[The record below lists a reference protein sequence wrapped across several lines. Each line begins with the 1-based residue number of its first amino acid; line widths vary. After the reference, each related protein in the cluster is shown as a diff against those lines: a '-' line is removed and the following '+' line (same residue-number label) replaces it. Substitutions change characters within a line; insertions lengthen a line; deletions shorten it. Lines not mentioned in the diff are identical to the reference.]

1 MRENIYICG
10 MMAVVSIVSFSKF
23 WLPDLN
29 MYLLLLDGVLAIA
42 ISQYSDKAN
51 IRFFYV
57 SGRLALS
64 NLISY
69 IVVFLSKQMTISF
82 ANDLT
87 CFVTVV
93 LTLVLLGEMGYLF
106 HWIQILKDLLGKLP
120 LKDHTTNKPFNEHAE
135 DVTRLKK
142 YVDNHNIVGVCAA
155 WGDGK
160 SFVVDNFCKEHSK
173 EYNII
178 RINVLAYKCKD
189 ADRVLIELLDEIF
202 LRNGIFSASSSEFK
216 NILNH
221 SFLSAISNMLL
232 KHFGMRS
239 NKSSI
244 FESLKADIEKLP
256 QKVLIVFDDLERV
269 GDAEYAR
276 QVLAIAQQIV
286 SDKCKIIFEYDKKEF
301 TNLGLKPK
309 YLEKFIP
316 VEMPITRVSYASMA
330 ELFFE
335 ELEMETVNKKIP
347 VLGLSSVK
355 NLKEA
360 LKDIET
366 FAFFDGE
373 WPNFSYVPG
382 SKNEDNYYHLYIEP
396 FLTPRKVREFFGELK
411 TFLTQQS
418 IDKFTLIQ
426 IHTIVVFHFIKHV
439 RPDWFV
445 DFAGGMELPQMPIC
459 TKENLE
465 DESLCVLN
473 LFQYNS
479 FAAPQGDDIEGDE
492 KKALKEQE
500 YHDEINTM
508 INFLLG
514 SKNNSFTSLQ
524 MILSTFKN
532 VLEKDTFDDKK
543 EKFQEWLEALPGK
556 NSPIFLKRQCIED
569 IAKALWIYQGT
580 ESEWKQFVALCK
592 SLGYFQ
598 KIDDELLN
606 VLKWAFYAEPKSICY
621 DSMDL
626 FTDAEAIDFN
636 KMCLPYRKVLS
647 AALKQI
653 VWNDTSCKAFGND
666 PKRLDKVTAFMNT
679 FGTNKDF
686 SDEIG
691 VLKELSNNL
700 KEQVKSIKFTQEQ
713 KERKLSAVNFLE
725 KNITLLGLK

>member
-1 MRENIYICG
+1 

-29 MYLLLLDGVLAIA
+29 MYLLLLVVVLAMA
-42 ISQYSDKAN
+42 ISQYSDKEN
-51 IRFFYV
+51 IRFFYI

-82 ANDLT
+82 TNDLT
-87 CFVTVV
+87 CHVTAI
-93 LTLVLLGEMGYLF
+93 LTLVLLVEFGYLF
-106 HWIQILKDLLGKLP
+106 HWMSILKDYSCKFPHELIE
-120 LKDHTTNKPFNEHAE
+120 PFNEHLE
-135 DVTRLKK
+135 DITHLKK

-160 SFVVDNFCKEHSK
+160 SYVVDCFCNKHAK
-173 EYNII
+173 EYDTI
-178 RINVLAYKCKD
+178 RINVLAYKYKD
-189 ADRVLIELLDEIF
+189 ADRVLIELLDEIL
-202 LRNGIFSASSSEFK
+202 LRNGILSASSSELK
-216 NILNH
+216 NILDH
-221 SFLSAISNMLL
+221 SFLSVISNTIL

-256 QKVLIVFDDLERV
+256 KPVIIVFEDLERT
-269 GDAEYAR
+269 GDAAYAR
-276 QVLAIAQQIV
+276 QVLAIAHQIA
-286 SDKCKIIFEYDKKEF
+286 SDKCKIIFEYDKNEF
-301 TNLGLKPK
+301 TNMGLEPK

-330 ELFFE
+330 EVFFE
-335 ELEMETVNKKIP
+335 ELEMETVNEDLP
-347 VLGLSSVK
+347 VIGLSSMK

-360 LKDIET
+360 LKNIET

-373 WPNFSYVPG
+373 CPNFSYVPG

-396 FLTPRKVREFFGELK
+396 FLTPRKIREFFGELK
-411 TFLTQQS
+411 TFLLS
-418 IDKFTLIQ
+418 HNIDKFTLIQ
-426 IHTIVVFHFIKHV
+426 IHTIVVFHFVKHV

-445 DFAGGMELPQMPIC
+445 EFAGGMELPQMPIC
-459 TKENLE
+459 KKKKSEGV
-465 DESLCVLN
+465 SLCVLN

-479 FAAPQGDDIEGDE
+479 FVVPQGDDIDGDE
-492 KKALKEQE
+492 KKAVKEQE

-514 SKNNSFTSLQ
+514 SKSNSFTSLQ
-524 MILSTFKN
+524 MILSTFKD
-532 VLEKDTFDDKK
+532 VLEKETFDDKK

-606 VLKWAFYAEPKSICY
+606 VLKWAFYAEPKSVRY

-626 FTDAEAIDFN
+626 FTDAEAKDFN
-636 KMCLPYRKVLS
+636 KMYLPYRKVLS

-653 VWNDTSCKAFGND
+653 VGNDTSCKAFGND

-686 SDEIG
+686 SYEIG

-713 KERKLSAVNFLE
+713 KEQKLSAVNFLE
-725 KNITLLGLK
+725 KNIKLLGLN